1 MAQRTPKT
9 AAGRGAQPA
18 RAAAKSKK
26 AASGGV
32 EVVEEAPGIGI
43 DAGLAIVTTI
53 ILVAAIV
60 LIDMMQAKN
69 GDSLFM

>member
-1 MAQRTPKT
+1 MAQRTPKP
-9 AAGRGAQPA
+9 AGGRGAQPA

-32 EVVEEAPGIGI
+32 EVVEEAPGIGV
-43 DAGLAIVTTI
+43 DAGMAILTSL

-69 GDSLFM
+69 GDGIFM

>member
-1 MAQRTPKT
+1 MAMRPKP
-9 AAGRGAQPA
+9 AGRGAPA

-32 EVVEEAPGIGI
+32 EVVEDAPGLGI
-43 DAGLAIVTTI
+43 DAGLAILTSIV
-53 ILVAAIV
+53 LVAAIV

-69 GDSLFM
+69 GDGIFM

>member
-1 MAQRTPKT
+1 MAQRTPRP
-9 AAGRGAQPA
+9 AGRGAQPA

-26 AASGGV
+26 AAPGGV
-32 EVVEEAPGIGI
+32 EVVEEAPGIGVE
-43 DAGLAIVTTI
+43 AGMAILTSL

-69 GDSLFM
+69 GDGIFM

>member
-1 MAQRTPKT
+1 MAMRPKP
-9 AAGRGAQPA
+9 AGRGAPA

-26 AASGGV
+26 ASSASV
-32 EVVEEAPGIGI
+32 EVVEDAPGMGI
-43 DAGLAIVTTI
+43 DAGLAILTSV

-69 GDSLFM
+69 GRGETAT

>member
-1 MAQRTPKT
+1 MAQRTPKP
-9 AAGRGAQPA
+9 AGGRGAQPA

-26 AASGGV
+26 ATTVGV

-43 DAGLAIVTTI
+43 DAGIAILTSI

-60 LIDMMQAKN
+60 LVDMMQAKN